1 MDNKTIIDL
10 SAQIVC
16 AHVSNNTVAAADL
29 PQLLHS
35 VFGALVTAGAPA
47 AVVEAPLVPAVP
59 VRSSVK
65 HDAIACLECGA
76 KLKVL
81 KRHLTS
87 EHGVTAAEYRARWGL
102 PADYPLAA
110 PLYSQSR
117 SELAKKLGLGR
128 KAIQLSP
135 PAEAPITNKGI
146 RERKKLKLS
155 FAG

>member
-16 AHVSNNTVAAADL
+16 AHVSNNIVAGADL
-29 PQLLHS
+29 PQLLHT
-35 VFGALVTAGAPA
+35 VFGALVTAGTPAP
-47 AVVEAPLVPAVP
+47 VNEAPRVPAVP

-65 HDAIACLECGA
+65 QDAIACLECGA

-87 EHGVTAAEYRARWGL
+87 EHGLAAAEYRARWGL

-110 PLYSQSR
+110 PLYTQSR
-117 SELAKKLGLGR
+117 SEIAKKLGLGR
-128 KAIQLSP
+128 KPSQV
-135 PAEAPITNKGI
+135 PAPAGTTGKDKSSGA
-146 RERKKLKLS
+146 RRKLKLS

>member
-10 SAQIVC
+10 SAQIIC

-47 AVVEAPLVPAVP
+47 PVVEAPRVPAVP

-87 EHGVTAAEYRARWGL
+87 EHGLAAAEYRARWGL
-102 PADYPLAA
+102 PGDYPMAA

-117 SELAKKLGLGR
+117 SQLAKKLGLGR
-128 KAIQLSP
+128 KPSQVSP
-135 PAEAPITNKGI
+135 PAAATGKDKSSGA
-146 RERKKLKLS
+146 RKKLKLS
-155 FAG
+155 FAR